1 MKPGPV
7 RLMLDDIASGVG
19 VVHDCRVVEVR
30 DTLVEVDVHGRRVT
44 FTLGE
49 AVARQIRAASAD
61 VWDANARARAA
72 RKP

>member
-1 MKPGPV
+1 MTPGPV

-30 DTLVEVDVHGRRVT
+30 DTVVEVDVRGRRI
-44 FTLGE
+44 TLTPGE
-49 AVARQIRAASAD
+49 AADRQIRAANAD